1 MQPEEF
7 PDIKQIK
14 QEKKKKKNIPVTGK
28 SRSKGTQAEANT
40 ATSQDNRAGG

>member
-14 QEKKKKKNIPVTGK
+14 QEKKKKNIPVTGK
-28 SRSKGTQAEANT
+28 SRSKGTQAEGNT
-40 ATSQDNRAGG
+40 ATSQDNGAGG

>member
-14 QEKKKKKNIPVTGK
+14 QKKKKKRTSQLQGK
-28 SRSKGTQAEANT
+28 SRSKGTQAERST
-40 ATSQDNRAGG
+40 ESSQDNGVGG